1 MISACLHIGLNDV
14 NNLISVTIDQDEP
27 DRNEAIPFEIVVME
41 NALYAVTHKFNQ
53 NLSRMK
59 QLFNVL
65 IECNIGDPCQSTLEK
80 LFALKKTLVA
90 FESR

>member
-1 MISACLHIGLNDV
+1 M
-14 NNLISVTIDQDEP
+14 TIDQDEP
-27 DRNEAIPFEIVVME
+27 GSNESIPFEIVVME
-41 NALYAVTHKFNQ
+41 NSLYAVTHKFNQ

-65 IECNIGDPCQSTLEK
+65 VECNIADPCQSTLEK

-90 FESR
+90 FENR